1 MCHRKICGNINLS
14 RMWVFRNWESTIPNL
29 KPFFTILMDGLCFS
43 LEKPWGFFD
52 ETMEENDGKTTDAS
66 MMQLRP

>member
-1 MCHRKICGNINLS
+1 M
-14 RMWVFRNWESTIPNL
+14 E
-29 KPFFTILMDGLCFS
+29 GLNKT

-66 MMQLRP
+66 MMPNRP